1 MAQET
6 EPLAGDVGMDRMNDR
21 KFRCV
26 ARALRCTALRG
37 LAGSG
42 LMLAAAVPAFAHEKT
57 APKPVPVSTPQPVRP
72 QPSIAERYA
81 RADRFQFPAIAPL
94 LADADVRATFTD
106 DSRFLLYWT
115 GIPGRRTL
123 QQRDLSSGTV
133 RALTD
138 EPGMVRL
145 LTVAMAKP
153 VDADKLSVENPVF
166 DATTGALAF
175 DAFDK
180 RWQLSAAGVLSEAP
194 AGTPDGEGAVSP
206 DGRFE
211 IIARDFNLFARDRK
225 SGRTVALTTDG
236 TREQPYGRSIPQL
249 ADILKAGTEDPV
261 MPVSVVWSP
270 DSRRII
276 TWRLDT
282 RDVKKLSITQENPP
296 GSFYPRSFQYVYP
309 LAGAEKLPQ
318 ATRFVV
324 DVERALKR
332 RRAQLVPLAIPSE
345 SILYPM
351 PPDMGWHDGKPQM
364 AWTERG
370 YGQVIVYRAD
380 PDTGA
385 AQMIAREAVRPLV
398 TVTSSFFRAAPELG
412 GVLNVSERSGW
423 AQLYLVKAD
432 DPDGGTPLTSG
443 AWEVIGIDHVDPARH
458 SILLTGVGREKDRN
472 PYYRAAYRVGSDGAT
487 PPILLTPEPV
497 DHDMSVSQ
505 DGKWLVDAM
514 SSPAMPT
521 RTVLR
526 DAWDGRIVAEL
537 ARADDGPLRATG
549 FVPPEPFRGVAAD
562 GRTPIYGMIW
572 RPIGFDPARSY
583 PVIEEVYTGPT
594 TTQVPTTW
602 RGSVAARQSSLAQVG
617 AIVVSID
624 GTGTS
629 RRGQAF
635 RLPAYRNLGE
645 VGLDDHIALIRQMAV
660 RYPYMDV
667 NRVGVYGGSAGGYDA
682 ARFVLRRPEFY
693 KVAVAWAGNHELR
706 LDKAWWP
713 EVSMGY
719 ADAATWDR
727 NSNLSVVGNLRGK
740 LLLGHG
746 DIDDNVPVTETM
758 RLADALI
765 QAGRD
770 VDLLILPNSSH
781 RPNRPFYWR
790 KMRDYFVRNL
800 LDEAPP
806 PFAPPVP
813 STLVPT
819 PAPAIVP
826 TTSAGAR

>member
-1 MAQET
+1 
-6 EPLAGDVGMDRMNDR
+6 
-21 KFRCV
+21 
-26 ARALRCTALRG
+26 
-37 LAGSG
+37 
-42 LMLAAAVPAFAHEKT
+42 ML
-57 APKPVPVSTPQPVRP
+57 
-72 QPSIAERYA
+72 
-81 RADRFQFPAIAPL
+81 D
-94 LADADVRATFTD
+94 TD
-106 DSRFLLYWT
+106 
-115 GIPGRRTL
+115 
-123 QQRDLSSGTV
+123 
-133 RALTD
+133 
-138 EPGMVRL
+138 
-145 LTVAMAKP
+145 
-153 VDADKLSVENPVF
+153 
-166 DATTGALAF
+166 TGALAF

-194 AGTPDGEGAVSP
+194 TGTPDGEGAVSP

-211 IIARDFNLFARDRK
+211 IVARDFNLFARDRK

-249 ADILKAGTEDPV
+249 ADILKAGTEDPA

-270 DSRRII
+270 DSRRILS
-276 TWRLDT
+276 WRLDT

-332 RRAQLVPLAIPSE
+332 RRARLVPLAIPSE

-351 PPDMGWHDGKPQM
+351 PPDMAWHDGEPQM
-364 AWTERG
+364 VWTERG
-370 YGQVIVYRAD
+370 YAQVIVYRAD

-385 AQMIAREAVRPLV
+385 ARIVAREAVRPLV

-412 GVLNVSERSGW
+412 GVLSVSERTGW

-432 DPDGGTPLTSG
+432 QPDGGTALTTG
-443 AWEVIGIDHVDPARH
+443 AWEVIGIEHVDGPRH
-458 SILLTGVGREKDRN
+458 SVLVTGVGREGNRN
-472 PYYRAAYRVGSDGAT
+472 PYYRAAYRIGTDGGA
-487 PPILLTPEPV
+487 PPVLLTPEPV
-497 DHDMSVSQ
+497 DHEVAVSR

-537 ARADDGPLRATG
+537 ARADDTALRATG
-549 FVPPEPFRGVAAD
+549 FVMPEPFQGVAAD
-562 GRTPIYGMIW
+562 GHTAIHGMIW

-602 RGSVAARQSSLAQVG
+602 RGSVAARQASLAQVG

-645 VGLDDHIALIRQMAV
+645 VGLDDHIALIRQMAA

-682 ARFVLRRPEFY
+682 ARFVLRRPDFY

-713 EVSMGY
+713 EVSMGN

-746 DIDDNVPVTETM
+746 DIDDNVPITETM

-765 QAGRD
+765 EAGRD

-806 PFAPPVP
+806 PFVPPVP
-813 STLVPT
+813 SALV
-819 PAPAIVP
+819 PAPAPPSVP
-826 TTSAGAR
+826 ATSAGAR

>member
-1 MAQET
+1 MG
-6 EPLAGDVGMDRMNDR
+6 LAMNGKIDRGF
-21 KFRCV
+21 KSV
-26 ARALRCTALRG
+26 ARDLRRTALGG
-37 LAGSG
+37 LAGMV
-42 LMLAAAVPAFAHEKT
+42 LVTLAMSPALADGASTSKRTPSSVPKS
-57 APKPVPVSTPQPVRP
+57 PRP
-72 QPSIAERYA
+72 LPSIAERYA

-94 LADADVRATFTD
+94 LANADVRATFAD

-115 GIPGRRTL
+115 GMPGRRIL
-123 QQRDLSSGTV
+123 QQRDLSNGTV

-138 EPGMVRL
+138 EPALVRL

-153 VDADKLSVENPVF
+153 VDPDKLTIDNPVF
-166 DATTGALAF
+166 DTAAGTLSF

-180 RWQLSAAGVLSEAP
+180 RWLLAADGVLREAP
-194 AGTPDGEGAVSP
+194 TGTPDGEGAVSP

-211 IIARDFNLFARDRK
+211 IVARDFNLFARDRK

-276 TWRLDT
+276 SWRLDT
-282 RDVKKLSITQENPP
+282 RGVKKLSITQENPP

-332 RRAQLVPLAIPSE
+332 RRATIVPLAIPSE

-351 PPDMGWHDGKPQM
+351 PPDMAWHDGKPQM
-364 AWTERG
+364 TWTERG
-370 YGQVIVYRAD
+370 YGQVVVYRAD

-385 AQMIAREAVRPLV
+385 ATMIAREAVRPLV

-423 AQLYLVKAD
+423 AQLYLVKPDA
-432 DPDGGTPLTSG
+432 PDGGIPLTTG
-443 AWEVIGIDHVDPARH
+443 AWEVIDIDHVDAARH
-458 SILLTGVGREKDRN
+458 SILLTGVGREGDRN
-472 PYYRAAYRVGSDGAT
+472 PYYRAAYRVGTDGAG

-497 DHDMSVSQ
+497 DHDVHVSQ
-505 DGKWLVDAM
+505 DGKWMVDAM

-526 DAWDGRIVAEL
+526 DAWDGRITAEL

-549 FVPPEPFRGVAAD
+549 FVMPESFRGVAAD
-562 GRTPIYGMIW
+562 GHTPIYGMIW

-602 RGSVAARQSSLAQVG
+602 RGSVAARQASLAQVG

-645 VGLDDHIALIRQMAV
+645 VGLDDHIALIRQMAA

-667 NRVGVYGGSAGGYDA
+667 DRVGVYGGSAGGYDA

-765 QAGRD
+765 EAGRD

-806 PFAPPVP
+806 PFAAPVP
-813 STLVPT
+813 PATAPA
-819 PAPAIVP
+819 PAPAIAPV
-826 TTSAGAR
+826 TSAGAR